1 MMNVRRAT
9 AAEGRLRVDFDGLLA
24 WRDSF
29 SAKHSSVSLSS
40 SRNLSQV
47 EIVLKRI
54 IPILIVAFLAVVAA
68 SHFFGMVSEYSR
80 TEAAARHSTALAAAT
95 AAAAFAD
102 ADQIFEA
109 ADAVQ
114 AQARLA
120 RFLPQDRLDDDAFVL
135 LVQPGGKVFAATAA
149 GSAYLG
155 ASVGDF
161 FSEISAIRRFGDRA
175 GAKIG

>member
-29 SAKHSSVSLSS
+29 SARRSTVSSSS

-54 IPILIVAFLAVVAA
+54 IPILIVAFLTVVAA
-68 SHFFGMVSEYSR
+68 SHFFGMVSEYGR

-102 ADQIFEA
+102 ANQIFET
-109 ADAVQ
+109 ADVMQ

-120 RFLPQDRLDDDAFVL
+120 RVIMA
-135 LVQPGGKVFAATAA
+135 LV
-149 GSAYLG
+149 
-155 ASVGDF
+155 
-161 FSEISAIRRFGDRA
+161 
-175 GAKIG
+175 